1 MNSSIAQQSNL
12 ARQAIA
18 QKDWLKVQSLA
29 EQILRTEPNNA
40 DGFYLLGTV
49 HRVNRRNLESLEAYK
64 RGLDLDPSRYDM
76 AVELANMY
84 SVLRR
89 NAEAAAVLGKYDS
102 ALSESPR
109 YSDLAGTIYTEVGL
123 AEKAWPLFKR
133 ANELQPRVDFFQA
146 NLATCA
152 VFLGKVDEAHE
163 IYLRLLERFPDHRK
177 NHYQLSRLKKASDY
191 QHIDQM
197 KAILASSK
205 EKIDRDVPLYFG
217 IAKELEDLEQWDEC
231 FEYYRQACDAVL
243 SITQY
248 QPTADI
254 AVIDSIIELFDQS
267 WFDQIVPPAKSGTA
281 DTDKTPIF
289 IIGLPRTGTTL
300 VERILSSHSEVSSLG
315 ETLFLQMGIR
325 KLSGVQNKPTID
337 GEMLQAIAA
346 QDLAALAK
354 DYMQAVDYRVG
365 DTPLFIEKLPLNF
378 LYVGLIAKAWPN
390 AKIVHMVRN
399 PMDAC
404 FSMYKQVFT
413 WAYKYSYSIEHLGEY
428 YVAYNRLRKHWNA
441 MLGDK
446 VIEVNYED
454 LIHDQESQTR
464 QLLERL
470 GLGFEEGCLHFE
482 KNTAPST
489 TASSVQVRA
498 KVHSGSIG
506 KWRRFE
512 AQLAPL
518 RAHLEANNIDV
529 SST

>member
-1 MNSSIAQQSNL
+1 MQLSEQ

-18 QKDWLKVQSLA
+18 QKDWAAVQGLA
-29 EQILRTEPNNA
+29 EKILQQEPNNA
-40 DGFYLLGTV
+40 DGFYLRGTV
-49 HRVNRRNLESLEAYK
+49 HRVNRKTLEALEAYK
-64 RGLDLDPSRYDM
+64 QGLQLDPQRFDM

-84 SVLRR
+84 SMSRR
-89 NAEAAAVLGKYDS
+89 NAEAAAVLDQYAE
-102 ALSESPR
+102 ALHNSPR
-109 YSDLAGTIYTEVGL
+109 YLDLAGTIYTEVGL

-133 ANELQPRVDFFQA
+133 ANEIQPRVDFFQA

-177 NHYQLSRLKKASDY
+177 NHYQLSRLKKATDY
-191 QHIDQM
+191 QHIDEM
-197 KAILASSK
+197 KAILARSE
-205 EKIDRDVPLYFG
+205 EKIDRDVPLYFA

-231 FEYYRQACDAVL
+231 FDYYRQACDAVL
-243 SITQY
+243 SITKY
-248 QPTADI
+248 QPAEDVAT
-254 AVIDSIIELFDQS
+254 IDAIIDLFDKQ
-267 WFDQIVPPAKSGTA
+267 WFDEKPASSSAQDG
-281 DTDKTPIF
+281 KTPVF

-300 VERILSSHSEVSSLG
+300 LERILSSHSQISSLG

-325 KLSGVQNKPTID
+325 KLSEVGNQPAID
-337 GEMLQAIAA
+337 AKMLSAIASK
-346 QDLAALAK
+346 DLSALA
-354 DYMQAVDYRVG
+354 DYYMQAVDYRVG
-365 DTPLFIEKLPLNF
+365 DKPMFIEKLPLNF

-390 AKIVHMVRN
+390 ARIIHMVRN

-413 WAYKYSYSIEHLGEY
+413 WAYKYSYSTEHLGQY
-428 YVAYNRLRKHWNA
+428 YVAYHKLREHWNTV
-441 MLGDK
+441 LGER

-454 LIHDQESQTR
+454 LIHDQENQTR
-464 QLLERL
+464 QLLDRL
-470 GLGFEEGCLHFE
+470 ELDFEEGCLHFE
-482 KNTAPST
+482 KNQAPST

-512 AQLAPL
+512 KQLEPL
-518 RAHLEANNIDV
+518 RQHLEANGIDV